1 MAIPALPDAPSR
13 ADPANFA
20 DKADAWV
27 AALPDWTT
35 AVNVTAGQ
43 VQTNANNAASAAA
56 GAVAAIGS
64 ASIQAGNAEA
74 AAALAESWASAAAS
88 SAASAVN
95 APGTSASSTTS
106 LTIGTG
112 SKSLTIETGKQFT
125 IGQTV
130 VIAYTTTP
138 ANYMVGQITA
148 FTSGTGAMTVNVVST
163 GGSGTLATWSVAIT
177 AVAPVL
183 SVNGSAGAITGLATV
198 TGTETLTNKT
208 LTSPVINQPNIREN
222 LAYINTSTTAVAGR
236 GYLLD
241 ASIVLTLPSS
251 PTAGDRV
258 FAQTYGSYLTASIGR
273 GGQNIMGLA
282 QDMTL
287 DVAYAR
293 VELVYLDATRG
304 WVIV

>member
-43 VQTNANNAASAAA
+43 VQTNANNADLAKNNAIAAVGDAAA
-56 GAVAAIGS
+56 
-64 ASIQAGNAEA
+64 QAGVAQSYADA
-74 AAALAESWASAAAS
+74 AAVSAFLAAS

-95 APGTSASSTTS
+95 APGTSATSTTS

-148 FTSGTGAMTVNVVST
+148 FTSGSGAMTVNVTST
-163 GGSGTLATWSVAIT
+163 GGSGTFAAWSVAIT

-183 SVNGSAGAITGLATV
+183 SVNGSTGAITGLATV

-208 LTSPVINQPNIREN
+208 MTSPVINQPNIREN

-241 ASIVLTLPSS
+241 ANIVLTLPSS

-258 FAQTYGSYLTASIGR
+258 FAQTYGSYLTASIDR

>member
-1 MAIPALPDAPSR
+1 MAIPALPAAPSR

-27 AALPDWTT
+27 AALPDWTV

-43 VQTNANNAASAAA
+43 VQTNANNAASASST
-56 GAVAAIGS
+56 AVAAIGS
-64 ASIQAGNAEA
+64 ASIQAGIAQSSANA
-74 AAALAESWASAAAS
+74 AAMSASEAAS

-95 APGTSASSTTS
+95 APGTSASSSTS

-130 VIAYTTTP
+130 VIAYTSNP

-148 FTSGTGAMTVNVVST
+148 FTSGSGSMTVNVTSI
-163 GGSGTLATWSVAIT
+163 GGSGTFAAWSVAIT
-177 AVAPVL
+177 AIAPVL

-208 LTSPVINQPNIREN
+208 MTSPVINQPNIREN

-241 ASIVLTLPSS
+241 ANIVLTLPSG

>member
-27 AALPDWTT
+27 AALPNWTT

-43 VQTNANNAASAAA
+43 VQTNAINADQAKNN
-56 GAVAAIGS
+56 AVAAVGDASVQAGIAQSYADAAAMS
-64 ASIQAGNAEA
+64 ASE
-74 AAALAESWASAAAS
+74 AAS

-95 APGTSASSTTS
+95 APGTSASSSTS

-130 VIAYTTTP
+130 VVAYTSNP

-148 FTSGTGAMTVNVVST
+148 FTSGTGAMTVNVTST

-177 AVAPVL
+177 AIAPVL

-208 LTSPVINQPNIREN
+208 MTSPVINQPNIREN

-241 ASIVLTLPSS
+241 ANIVLTLPSS

-282 QDMTL
+282 QNMTL

>member
-27 AALPDWTT
+27 AALPTWTT

-43 VQTNANNAASAAA
+43 VQTNANNAASAAST
-56 GAVAAIGS
+56 AVAAIGS
-64 ASIQAGNAEA
+64 VSIQVNNAEA
-74 AAALAESWASAAAS
+74 AAALAESWADAAS
-88 SAASAVN
+88 TSASSAVN
-95 APGTSASSTTS
+95 APGTSASSSTS
-106 LTIGTG
+106 LAIGTG

-148 FTSGTGAMTVNVVST
+148 FTSGSGAMTVNVSST
-163 GGSGTLATWSVAIT
+163 GGSGTFAAWSVAIT

-183 SVNGSAGAITGLATV
+183 SVNGGTGSITGLATL

-208 LTSPVINQPNIREN
+208 MTTPVINQPNIREN
-222 LAYINTSTTAVAGR
+222 LAYINTSTTAIAGC

-241 ASIVLTLPSS
+241 ANVVLTLPSS
-251 PTAGDRV
+251 PTAGDCV

-293 VELVYLDATRG
+293 VELVYLDVTRG

>member
-27 AALPDWTT
+27 AALPAWTT

-43 VQTNANNAASAAA
+43 VQTNANNADLAKNN
-56 GAVAAIGS
+56 AVAAVGD
-64 ASIQAGNAEA
+64 AATQAGVAQSYADA
-74 AAALAESWASAAAS
+74 AAISASAAAS

-95 APGTSASSTTS
+95 APGTSASSATS

-138 ANYMVGQITA
+138 SNYMVGQITA
-148 FTSGTGAMTVNVVST
+148 FTSGTGAMTVNVSST
-163 GGSGTLATWSVAIT
+163 GGGGTFAAWSVAIT

-222 LAYINTSTTAVAGR
+222 LAYINTSTTAVAGC

-241 ASIVLTLPSS
+241 ANIVLTLPSS

>member
-43 VQTNANNAASAAA
+43 VQTNANNADLAKNNAIAAVGDAAA
-56 GAVAAIGS
+56 
-64 ASIQAGNAEA
+64 QAGVAQSYADA
-74 AAALAESWASAAAS
+74 AAVSAFLAAS

-95 APGTSASSTTS
+95 APGTSATSTTS

-148 FTSGTGAMTVNVVST
+148 FTSGSGAMTVNVTST
-163 GGSGTLATWSVAIT
+163 GGSGTFAAWSVAIT

-183 SVNGSAGAITGLATV
+183 SVNGSTGAITGLATV

-208 LTSPVINQPNIREN
+208 MTSPVINQPNIREN
-222 LAYINTSTTAVAGR
+222 LAYINSSTTAVAGR

-241 ASIVLTLPSS
+241 ANIVLTLPSS

-258 FAQTYGSYLTASIGR
+258 FAQTYGSYLTASIDR

>member
-27 AALPDWTT
+27 AALPNWTE
-35 AVNVTAGQ
+35 AVNNTAGQ
-43 VQTNANNAASAAA
+43 VQINANNAASASST
-56 GAVAAIGS
+56 AVAAIGS
-64 ASIQAGNAEA
+64 ASIQAGIAQA
-74 AAALAESWASAAAS
+74 AATEAESWADAAS
-88 SAASAVN
+88 ASAASAVN
-95 APGTSASSTTS
+95 APGTSASSSTS

-130 VIAYTTTP
+130 VIAYTSNP

-148 FTSGTGAMTVNVVST
+148 FTSGSGSMTVNVTSI
-163 GGSGTLATWSVAIT
+163 GGSGTFAAWSVAIT
-177 AVAPVL
+177 AIAPVL

-198 TGTETLTNKT
+198 TGAETLTNKT
-208 LTSPVINQPNIREN
+208 MTSPVINQPNIREN

-241 ASIVLTLPSS
+241 ANIVLTLPSS